1 VFRQETK
8 PTDFLVIRNSTGVQG
23 EQYFIRN
30 IDNLYVVG
38 QQFPSV
44 DVPGVQSRKVSTASK
59 NRLKMIC
66 YRRIRKNPDHRVSV
80 AEIADHF
87 QDSNDMQ
94 NRQKMKEFLQFSK
107 DHKEWEMKP
116 GEPIPDEDV
125 LRTYV
130 KPEDVCLL
138 EAMQVGQQHLHDAGY
153 VKDEENDDESG
164 KEGESLEQQLA
175 PWNTTR
181 NFLLATQ
188 GKAMLQLHGEGDP
201 TGRGEGF
208 SFIKTSMKGGF
219 RPIGESVE
227 DKLDAQKSKDLGG
240 HSYNVAR
247 QQKAYDDAIRRIWEA
262 QKRSLSS
269 VVEASDEDTDAD
281 RDEEDEMFRKQT
293 PGRSER
299 PTPAFGRRDD
309 ETTSQFSRLSTSS
322 QSGKIMRIR
331 RQIRNSRGETEEKEE
346 IVRDPRVI
354 KQYQKIRYQAE
365 LNALTLR
372 DLKPTGDPEKDA
384 RCVKMVQNE
393 LQRLQ
398 RNKDRRHAR
407 EKQKSLMAE
416 REGSPSNA
424 GSPAPASS
432 SGAGAGTGGK
442 GTGTLRK
449 CANCGQ
455 VGHIKT
461 NKKYALPHSL
471 PFQWLQLSLE
481 V

>member
-1 VFRQETK
+1 
-8 PTDFLVIRNSTGVQG
+8 
-23 EQYFIRN
+23 
-30 IDNLYVVG
+30 
-38 QQFPSV
+38 
-44 DVPGVQSRKVSTASK
+44 
-59 NRLKMIC
+59 
-66 YRRIRKNPDHRVSV
+66 
-80 AEIADHF
+80 
-87 QDSNDMQ
+87 
-94 NRQKMKEFLQFSK
+94 
-107 DHKEWEMKP
+107 
-116 GEPIPDEDV
+116 
-125 LRTYV
+125 
-130 KPEDVCLL
+130 
-138 EAMQVGQQHLHDAGY
+138 
-153 VKDEENDDESG
+153 
-164 KEGESLEQQLA
+164 
-175 PWNTTR
+175 
-181 NFLLATQ
+181 
-188 GKAMLQLHGEGDP
+188 
-201 TGRGEGF
+201 
-208 SFIKTSMKGGF
+208 MKGGF

-269 VVEASDEDTDAD
+269 AVEASDEDTDAD
-281 RDEEDEMFRKQT
+281 RDDEDEVFRKQT

-331 RQIRNSRGETEEKEE
+331 RHIRNSRGETEEVEE

-407 EKQKSLMAE
+407 EKQKSMMAD

-432 SGAGAGTGGK
+432 SGTGAAGAGAAAK

-461 NKKYALPHSL
+461 NKKYVPSHSSRLEQL
-471 PFQWLQLSLE
+471 PFSLE
-481 V
+481 VRPS